1 MKGYRVVRVRRRR
14 ENKTDYKARIGLL
27 KSNIPRFVVRKTNRY
42 IIAQVIKS
50 KEAQDSTLYSIN
62 SKELQNYGYN
72 SSFKNIPASY
82 LTGFLLGVKA
92 RKDIKKAILDIGLQR
107 STKGS
112 KLYAALKGFIDSGV
126 EVSHS
131 EGMLPDEKRIKG
143 EHTKKPLN
151 IEEIKKKIE
160 QGAPSSQKTAKKV
173 EEKIK
178 TEISKPQN
186 ITAKKQMNIQ
196 NKPLTAKK

>member
-1 MKGYRVVRVRRRR
+1 MKQYRVVRVRRRR

-27 KSNIPRFVVRKTNRY
+27 KSDIPRFVVRKTNRY

-50 KEAQDSTLYSIN
+50 REAQDSVMHSVN
-62 SKELQNYGYN
+62 SKELQSYGYN

-112 KLYAALKGFIDSGV
+112 KLYAALKGFIDSGI

-131 EGMLPDEKRIKG
+131 KEMLPDEKRIKG

-151 IEEIKKKIE
+151 IDDIKKKIE
-160 QGAPSSQKTAKKV
+160 QGAPVSKSVIKSKDEKTLPVMAKK
-173 EEKIK
+173 EQILSKKSKEIK
-178 TEISKPQN
+178 K
-186 ITAKKQMNIQ
+186 
-196 NKPLTAKK
+196 

>member
-1 MKGYRVVRVRRRR
+1 MRQYRVVRVRRRR

-27 KSNIPRFVVRKTNRY
+27 KSDTPRFVVRKTNRY
-42 IIAQVIKS
+42 ITAQIIKS
-50 KEAQDSTLYSIN
+50 KEAQDSTLHSVN
-62 SKELQNYGYN
+62 SKELRGYGYN

-112 KLYAALKGFIDSGV
+112 KLYAALKGFIDSGI

-131 EGMLPDEKRIKG
+131 KDILPDEKRIKG

-160 QGAPSSQKTAKKV
+160 QGAPTSQKTAKK
-173 EEKIK
+173 E
-178 TEISKPQN
+178 TSKPN
-186 ITAKKQMNIQ
+186 TLPIAKKPMNIQ
-196 NKPLTAKK
+196 NKNIPIKK